1 MAEKEDHVMELP
13 ASWANFV
20 SIVGFI
26 FLAAL
31 VWSIPKG
38 LIYKEAPD
46 SAAWRDIRLWA
57 TSLIIF
63 QIMLYLVFS

>member
-1 MAEKEDHVMELP
+1 MAEKEDHLMELP
-13 ASWANFV
+13 TSWANFV

-46 SAAWRDIRLWA
+46 SAAWRDIRIRA

-63 QIMLYLVFS
+63 KIMLYL